1 MNARLKQAV
10 IHRARGCCEYCQ
22 SQARFATHPFSIEHI
37 HPLSQGGEDTLN
49 NLALACQGCNNYKY
63 TKVEALDPVNGQ
75 PAPLFH
81 PRQQYWIDHFR
92 WADGFTHIVGI
103 TPTGRATV
111 EALQLNRRSLVN
123 LRRILFAAGVHP
135 PSNSDH
141 NR

>member
-10 IHRARGCCEYCQ
+10 IHRAQECCEYCQ

-37 HPLSQGGEDTLN
+37 HPLSRGGEDTLN

-75 PAPLFH
+75 PVPLFH
-81 PRQQYWIDHFR
+81 PRQQRWIDHFR
-92 WADGFTHIVGI
+92 WADRFTHIVGI

-111 EALQLNRRSLVN
+111 EALQLNRRGLVN

-135 PSNSDH
+135 PSNS
-141 NR
+141 NRSE